1 MGIFKK
7 LGLNNNQLK
16 VIAMLSMLIDHIGV
30 QLFPNCIVLRIIG
43 RISFPIFAYMIAEG
57 CFHTKNR
64 AKYLG
69 LIAALGVGCQ
79 LVYYFAMGSLYQS
92 VLITFTL
99 SICVIFAVDFFIKKK
114 DFLSGCLMVLTV
126 LGVLFTAAVAPV
138 LFKAQGFKIDYGII
152 GVLLPIAV
160 YYMPSKW
167 WKLAATVALLIVY
180 GLTRGGVFWVAL
192 AAVPLLAL
200 YNGKRGK
207 YNLKYLF
214 YIFYPTHLVLI
225 YAISLLMAGKL

>member
-1 MGIFKK
+1 MDIFKK
-7 LGLNNNQLK
+7 IGLNNNQLK
-16 VIAMLSMLIDHIGV
+16 VIAMIFMLIDHIGL
-30 QLFPNCIVLRIIG
+30 QLFPTCIVLRIIG

-57 CFHTKNR
+57 CFYTKNR

-99 SICVIFAVDFFIKKK
+99 AISVIFAVDFFIKKK
-114 DFLSGCLMVLTV
+114 DVLSGVLMVVTV
-126 LGVLFTAAVAPV
+126 LGVAFIV
-138 LFKAQGFKIDYGII
+138 LILPELLVKQGFKIDYGVF

-160 YYMPSKW
+160 YYMPSKC
-167 WKLAATVALLIVY
+167 WKIAAALVVLVAQ
-180 GLTRGGVFWVAL
+180 GLVRGGLFWVAL

-207 YNLKYLF
+207 YNLKYMF

-225 YAISLLMAGKL
+225 YAISLLMDGKL

>member
-1 MGIFKK
+1 MEIFKK
-7 LGLNNNQLK
+7 IGLNNNQLK
-16 VIAMLSMLIDHIGV
+16 VIAMISMLIDHIGV
-30 QLFPNCIVLRIIG
+30 QLFQECEVLRIIG

-57 CFHTKNR
+57 CFYTKNR

-79 LVYYFAMGSLYQS
+79 LVYYFAMESLYQS

-99 SICVIFAVDFFIKKK
+99 SISVIFAVDFFIKKK
-114 DFLSGCLMVLTV
+114 DFLSGVLMIVVVLSVAFIV
-126 LGVLFTAAVAPV
+126 LVLPELLAK
-138 LFKAQGFKIDYGII
+138 LGFKIDYGVF

-167 WKLAATVALLIVY
+167 WKVAAALAVLIVQ
-180 GLTRGGVFWVAL
+180 GVVRGGLFWVAL
-192 AAVPLLAL
+192 SAVPLLAL
-200 YNGKRGK
+200 YNGERGK
-207 YNLKYLF
+207 YNLKYMF

-225 YAISLLMAGKL
+225 YAISLLMTGKL

>member
-7 LGLNNNQLK
+7 IGLNNNQLK
-16 VIAMLSMLIDHIGV
+16 VIAMLSMLIDHIGL
-30 QLFPNCIVLRIIG
+30 QLFRECIALRVIG

-57 CFHTKNR
+57 CFYTKNR

-79 LVYYFAMGSLYQS
+79 LVYYFAMGSLYQN

-99 SICVIFAVDFFIKKK
+99 SISVIFAIDFFIKKK
-114 DFLSGCLMVLTV
+114 DFLSGCLMAITV
-126 LGVLFTAAVAPV
+126 LSVAFIVLV
-138 LFKAQGFKIDYGII
+138 LPELLGKQGFKIDYGAF

-160 YYMPSKW
+160 YYMPSTW
-167 WKLAATVALLIVY
+167 WKVAAALVVLVAQ
-180 GLTRGGVFWVAL
+180 GLSRGGLFWVAL
-192 AAVPLLAL
+192 AAVPVLAL
-200 YNGKRGK
+200 YNRKRGK
-207 YNLKYLF
+207 YNLKYIF
-214 YIFYPTHLVLI
+214 YIFYPTHLVVI

>member
-1 MGIFKK
+1 MSTSKVW
-7 LGLNNNQLK
+7 GLNNNQLK
-16 VIAMLSMLIDHIGV
+16 VLAMLSMLLDHIGV
-30 QLFPNCIVLRIIG
+30 QLFPDCVVLRLLG

-57 CFHTKNR
+57 CFYTKNR

-99 SICVIFAVDFFIKKK
+99 SILVIYAVDFFVKKK
-114 DFLSGCLMVLTV
+114 NFGSGCLMVITI
-126 LGVLFTAAVAPV
+126 LGVAFAAVAAPI
-138 LFKAQGFKIDYGII
+138 LFKAQGFKIDYGVI
-152 GVLLPIAV
+152 GVVLPIAV

-167 WKLAATVALLIVY
+167 WKIVAAVVVLIVQ
-180 GLTRGGVFWVAL
+180 GIMRGGMFWVAL
-192 AAVPLLAL
+192 SAVPLLAL

-225 YAISLLMAGKL
+225 YLVGLWMAGKL

>member
-1 MGIFKK
+1 MEIFKK
-7 LGLNNNQLK
+7 IGLNNNQLK
-16 VIAMLSMLIDHIGV
+16 VIAMISMLIDHIGV
-30 QLFPNCIVLRIIG
+30 QLFQECEVLRIIG

-57 CFHTKNR
+57 CFYTKNR

-79 LVYYFAMGSLYQS
+79 LVYYFAMESLYQS

-99 SICVIFAVDFFIKKK
+99 SISVIFAVDFFIKKR
-114 DFLSGCLMVLTV
+114 DFLSSCLMIVVVLSVAFIV
-126 LGVLFTAAVAPV
+126 LVLPELLA
-138 LFKAQGFKIDYGII
+138 KQGFKIDYGVF

-167 WKLAATVALLIVY
+167 WKVAAALAVLIVQ
-180 GLTRGGVFWVAL
+180 GVVRGGLFWVAL
-192 AAVPLLAL
+192 SAVPLLAL

-207 YNLKYLF
+207 YNLKYMF

>member
-1 MGIFKK
+1 MEIFKK

-99 SICVIFAVDFFIKKK
+99 SICVIFAVDFFVKKK
-114 DFLSGCLMVLTV
+114 HFLSGCLMALTV

-138 LFKAQGFKIDYGII
+138 LWKAQGFKIDYGII
-152 GVLLPIAV
+152 GVMLPIAV

-167 WKLAATVALLIVY
+167 WKVAAALTVLIVQ
-180 GLTRGGVFWVAL
+180 GLARGGLFWVAL

-207 YNLKYLF
+207 YKLKYLF

>member
-1 MGIFKK
+1 MEIFKK

-69 LIAALGVGCQ
+69 LIAVLGVGCQ

-99 SICVIFAVDFFIKKK
+99 SICVIFAVDLFIKKK

-138 LFKAQGFKIDYGII
+138 LWKAQGFKIDYGII

-167 WKLAATVALLIVY
+167 WKVAATLAVLIVQ
-180 GLTRGGVFWVAL
+180 GLARGGLFWVAL
-192 AAVPLLAL
+192 AAVPFLAL

-207 YNLKYLF
+207 RDRYVFLGRKNRRLR
-214 YIFYPTHLVLI
+214 HLSRKI
-225 YAISLLMAGKL
+225 CFS